1 MGDNWGIEYIDTTI
15 RNYKDGVSLILCNSE
30 VARILILRIGE
41 KCRENHDFLIETKSR
56 EFIKYQDNFQ
66 RPTEMPKQ
74 YEEFWK
80 DYEKKEFEDIL
91 IKYIGWG
98 RKYKVLYNIKKIA
111 RKTMIIEL
119 YRRLKRGN

>member
-1 MGDNWGIEYIDTTI
+1 MI
-15 RNYKDGVSLILCNSE
+15 
-30 VARILILRIGE
+30 
-41 KCRENHDFLIETKSR
+41 FLLKQKSR

-91 IKYIGWG
+91 IKYIGWEE
-98 RKYKVLYNIKKIA
+98 NIKFY
-111 RKTMIIEL
+111 II
-119 YRRLKRGN
+119 

>member
-1 MGDNWGIEYIDTTI
+1 MSRKRTM
-15 RNYKDGVSLILCNSE
+15 
-30 VARILILRIGE
+30 
-41 KCRENHDFLIETKSR
+41 TKSDWNKR
-56 EFIKYQDNFQ
+56 K
-66 RPTEMPKQ
+66 K
-74 YEEFWK
+74 EFWAWK
-80 DYEKKEFEDIL
+80 LLKNTEKKEFEDIL

>member
-1 MGDNWGIEYIDTTI
+1 MI
-15 RNYKDGVSLILCNSE
+15 
-30 VARILILRIGE
+30 
-41 KCRENHDFLIETKSR
+41 FLLTKSR

>member
-1 MGDNWGIEYIDTTI
+1 M
-15 RNYKDGVSLILCNSE
+15 R
-30 VARILILRIGE
+30 
-41 KCRENHDFLIETKSR
+41 
-56 EFIKYQDNFQ
+56 
-66 RPTEMPKQ
+66 
-74 YEEFWK
+74 
-80 DYEKKEFEDIL
+80 KKEFEDIL